1 MTDVLPDDQIMGPG
15 AKVIMSLLETELKGE
30 DARKTSIEGRAA
42 GVITTSGTLV
52 TLLFGLVAIITKL
65 TNYQAPT
72 SSVFAILAALVLF
85 VAAAVVA
92 LLATDVKTYQRVD
105 LEKLDKTVKAELHT
119 ITERRACN
127 LVACRR

>member
-15 AKVIMSLLETELKGE
+15 AKVIMSLLETELKIE

-72 SSVFAILAALVLF
+72 SSVFAIHPCRSR
-85 VAAAVVA
+85 AVRGSGSCCS
-92 LLATDVKTYQRVD
+92 LSY
-105 LEKLDKTVKAELHT
+105 
-119 ITERRACN
+119 
-127 LVACRR
+127 